1 MLHFRDISLTKRIL
15 TTNFLMVFIPAL
27 LLFLAGAVLL
37 GTLRLAGTARQNDL
51 AALFP
56 TQGPALSLQYALN
69 ELRYTADQKGVHRQ
83 DFAAPIAILEN
94 AGATVVIA
102 NKEETI
108 YATPGTNAAAM
119 AEQALPPAD
128 LERRGP
134 MWQRGMHQH
143 GGMHHGMMQGGQDT
157 PPMPERERPQDDAAE
172 QLLWTQHGLYFSYTS
187 PTTGTTVRAAGDLPF
202 LAQARLKQGPQKHL
216 LEGLLLLTVGSA
228 ILLIVLLGV
237 YLSRLLSRQILE
249 PLAELRAAAARIR
262 AGDLETPLPPM
273 GKDEMGE
280 ACRDF
285 DTMRAELQASRD
297 QKAQYDARRKELIAG
312 ISHDLA
318 TPLTLLKGYADGLLT
333 GLAATAEKRQQYVQ
347 RIYGA
352 ACTLERL
359 VNNLRSFS
367 RLEMGRMPL
376 HPEPVDLSAY
386 FADYTAETAP
396 MLQERGLLITLQ
408 DTAENSRVNIDR
420 DAFARVVDNILG
432 NAIKYKK
439 DAQVAMELSLRN
451 AADRLQLTFAD
462 HGPGVPEAALPHLF
476 ELFYRTDAARTDTRQ
491 GSGLGLAICHEIITG
506 LGGTIAA
513 STTPGGG
520 LTLTI
525 NLPLADASAAQK
537 EGTL

>member
-280 ACRDF
+280 ACQDF
-285 DTMRAELQASRD
+285 DAMRAELQASRD

>member
-249 PLAELRAAAARIR
+249 PLAELRAAAARVR
-262 AGDLETPLPPM
+262 AGDLDTPMPPT

-280 ACRDF
+280 ACQDF
-285 DTMRAELQASRD
+285 DAMRAELQASRD

>member
-27 LLFLAGAVLL
+27 LLFLAGLLLL

-56 TQGPALSLQYALN
+56 VQGPALSIQYALN
-69 ELRYTADQKGVHRQ
+69 ELRYKADQHEAHVQ
-83 DFAAPIAILEN
+83 AFEAPITILEN
-94 AGATVVIA
+94 AGISVVIA
-102 NKEETI
+102 GQNGTL

-119 AEQALPPAD
+119 ASQALPPDA
-128 LERRGP
+128 LTQPRAP
-134 MWQRGMHQH
+134 MVGRGMHH
-143 GGMHHGMMQGGQDT
+143 HHGMPHNIMQNT
-157 PPMPERERPQDDAAE
+157 PPMPEQERPQDDAAE
-172 QLLWTQHGLYFSYTS
+172 QLLWTQNGLYFSYTS
-187 PTTGTTVRAAGDLPF
+187 PMTGTTVRAAGDLPF
-202 LAQARLKQGPQKHL
+202 LAQERLKQGPQKHL

-249 PLAELRAAAARIR
+249 PLAELRAASARVR
-262 AGDLETPLPPM
+262 AGDLDTPMPPT

-280 ACRDF
+280 ACQDF
-285 DTMRAELQASRD
+285 DAMRAELQASRD

-513 STTPGGG
+513 SMTPGGG

>member
-333 GLAATAEKRQQYVQ
+333 GLAATAEKRQQY
-347 RIYGA
+347 RW
-352 ACTLERL
+352 
-359 VNNLRSFS
+359 
-367 RLEMGRMPL
+367 
-376 HPEPVDLSAY
+376 SA
-386 FADYTAETAP
+386 
-396 MLQERGLLITLQ
+396 
-408 DTAENSRVNIDR
+408 S
-420 DAFARVVDNILG
+420 
-432 NAIKYKK
+432 
-439 DAQVAMELSLRN
+439 
-451 AADRLQLTFAD
+451 
-462 HGPGVPEAALPHLF
+462 
-476 ELFYRTDAARTDTRQ
+476 
-491 GSGLGLAICHEIITG
+491 
-506 LGGTIAA
+506 
-513 STTPGGG
+513 STTCAPS
-520 LTLTI
+520 
-525 NLPLADASAAQK
+525 PASKWAVCRC
-537 EGTL
+537 TPSP

>member
-280 ACRDF
+280 
-285 DTMRAELQASRD
+285 
-297 QKAQYDARRKELIAG
+297 

>member
-56 TQGPALSLQYALN
+56 TQGPALSRQYALN